1 MSTAVSDD
9 IWSSTNVLDKLKF
22 WLYDGGIK
30 NHGIAKVS
38 LGNDECLS
46 QILWKS
52 MQILSKHFT
61 QNYKSQ
67 PDDGARINQRI
78 IKVSRIYCLGTHFT
92 NLYKPY
98 ILLITEK
105 DLF

>member
-67 PDDGARINQRI
+67 PDDGARI
-78 IKVSRIYCLGTHFT
+78 KVRESEKSVGFIVLG
-92 NLYKPY
+92 P
-98 ILLITEK
+98 ILQTFINHT
-105 DLF
+105 FY